1 MPTKLSRYSEGL
13 IEAAWL
19 AAVIV
24 VPIFFNVYSSRIFE
38 PDKITLL
45 RTLVLVI
52 LAAWLVKI
60 IEEGRIRWERLQPE
74 ESLFKTILRT
84 PLMIPVVSM
93 AVLYIISSLF
103 SISPSTSFWGSYQRL
118 QGTYTTFSYL
128 IVFAAI
134 VGNLRRRSQVERL
147 ITTVIVASLPVSLY
161 GVLQHYNLDPI
172 PWGGNVVLRIA
183 ANMGNS
189 IFVAAYLIMVFPLT
203 LVRILRSFTAILN
216 PEEDQDG
223 TAVSNFARA
232 TGYVFIAALQLIA
245 LYFSGSRG
253 PWLGWGASLIFMG
266 LGLSLIWRKRW
277 LTLAGVGVV
286 LAAAAF
292 LVVLNIPNGPL
303 ESLRQ
308 VPGIGRLGQ
317 LLDAES
323 RTGRV
328 RTLIWQGASELVAP
342 HSPLEFPDGTLD
354 KFNFLRPLIG
364 YGPESMYV
372 AYNRFYQPALTQVEQ
387 RNASPDRSHNETWDS
402 LVITGALGLIVYLV
416 LFGSVVYYGLKWLGL
431 VTNKKQRNLF
441 LALYIGGGV
450 ISAPAFVLIMG
461 IAYFGV
467 GLPFGMILGII
478 VYLLQFTIFGEF
490 QAPQTTYEKLRAL
503 TLLGLLSAVVA
514 HYVEINFGIAIAAT
528 RLYFWT
534 FSGLLMVVGYIL
546 PQHGEYGS
554 AVISVMNGGSV
565 ELPSG
570 QNQTIVTKKDK
581 KRSNPTRSTKKRRSV
596 RGSSKPSSYEAPVW
610 RREALIGVFIVGT
623 ILMTLGFD
631 YMSNSQNS
639 KSAMGILWNSL
650 TRVGTGGTSI
660 SYGVLALVLT
670 SWLVISVIVAA
681 ESFNFEDDST
691 WLKMLGMILGG
702 SILVGFFF
710 WAWHAGSLAALAS
723 ATATNLDGV
732 LAQIG
737 RYESLLTHFY
747 VYLFLVVLGGA
758 FFFVDEWPAKATA
771 PAWYGAVAAPLALVV
786 VALLASYTNL
796 RIIQAD
802 IAFKLA
808 DPFTRQNQWNVAIAV
823 YDRANA
829 LAPSE
834 DYYYLFLGR
843 AYLEEAKTL
852 TDNTQRDNLIVQ
864 AESDLKKAQSISP
877 LNTDHT
883 ANLGRLY
890 SLWATYTTDPKLRQQ
905 RAQISSD
912 YFSKAVMLSPQNARL
927 WDEWALLAMNI
938 MNQPQEAYQRL
949 SRAKEIDPYYDWTY
963 GLIGD
968 YYVRATQTITDTQK
982 KNQELQQ
989 AVENYQQAIKLVGS
1003 SDAQMKYNYVLA
1015 LGGAQT
1021 QLQQPQAA
1029 IDTYLQAIQ
1038 LIPNSSDTWK
1048 IQQAIAQLYVQTG
1061 DKNAALQYA
1070 QNALQNAPDTQKPSL
1085 QTLVTQLSGQP

>member
-19 AAVIV
+19 VAVIV
-24 VPIFFNVYSSRIFE
+24 VPVFFNVYSSRIFE

-52 LAAWLVKI
+52 LAAWIIKL

-74 ESLFKTILRT
+74 ESLFKTVIRT
-84 PLMIPVVSM
+84 PLMLPVISL
-93 AVLYIISSLF
+93 AILYIISSIF
-103 SISPSTSFWGSYQRL
+103 SISPATSFWGSYQRL

-134 VGNLRRRSQVERL
+134 LGNLRKRVQVERL

-161 GVLQHYNLDPI
+161 GVLQHYNIDPI

-203 LVRILRSFTAILN
+203 LVRILRAFGAILN

-223 TAVSNFARA
+223 TMISNFARA

-342 HSPLEFPDGTLD
+342 HSPLEFPDGTTD

-372 AYNRFYQPALTQVEQ
+372 AYNRFYQPELTQVEQ

-402 LVITGALGLIVYLV
+402 LVITGALGLIVYLA
-416 LFGSVVYYGLKWLGL
+416 LFGSVVYFGLKWLGL
-431 VTNKKQRNLF
+431 VTNKKERNLF
-441 LALYIGGGV
+441 LALYLGGGL
-450 ISAPAFVLIMG
+450 ISAPAFVLLKG

-478 VYLLQFTIFGEF
+478 IYLLLFTIFGEY
-490 QAPQTTYEKLRAL
+490 QAPETTYEKLRAL
-503 TLLGLLSAVVA
+503 TLLGLLSVIVA

-528 RLYFWT
+528 RTYFWT
-534 FSGLLMVVGYIL
+534 FTGLLFVVGYVL
-546 PQHGEYGS
+546 PQHGEYGN
-554 AVISVMNGGSV
+554 AAIAVMNGGSDV
-565 ELPSG
+565 LPAG
-570 QNQTIVTKKDK
+570 QSQPSTKKEK
-581 KRSNPTRSTKKRRSV
+581 KRSNQAQTKKKRRSS
-596 RGSSKPSSYEAPVW
+596 RSLSRSFSQDAPAW
-610 RREALIGVFIVGT
+610 RRDAMIGALIVGT

-631 YMSNSQNS
+631 FMSNSQNS
-639 KSAMGILWNSL
+639 KSAIDIIWSSMTRIGSGG
-650 TRVGTGGTSI
+650 TRV

-670 SWLVISVIVAA
+670 TWLVTSVIVAA
-681 ESFNFEDDST
+681 ESFNFDDDST
-691 WLKMLGMILGG
+691 WFKVLGTILG
-702 SILVGFFF
+702 SSFLVGLFYWF
-710 WAWHAGSLAALAS
+710 WHAGSLAALAS

-737 RYESLLTHFY
+737 RYESLLTRY
-747 VYLFLVVLGGA
+747 YIYLFLMVFAGAA
-758 FFFVDEWPAKATA
+758 FFVEDWPVRVTA
-771 PAWYGAVAAPLALVV
+771 PVWYGAMAAPVALVV

-852 TDNTQRDNLIVQ
+852 TDNTQRDNLILQ

-883 ANLGRLY
+883 ANLARLY
-890 SLWATYTTDPKLRQQ
+890 SLWASYTTDPKLQQQ

-927 WDEWALLAMNI
+927 WDEWALLALNI
-938 MNQPQEAYQRL
+938 MGQPQEAYQRL
-949 SRAKEIDPYYDWTY
+949 SRAVKIDPYYDWTY

-968 YYVRATQTITDTQK
+968 YYARATQTITDTQQK
-982 KNQELQQ
+982 DQTLQQ
-989 AVENYQQAIKLVGS
+989 AAENYQQAIKLVAS
-1003 SDAQMKYNYVLA
+1003 SDTQMKYNYLLA
-1015 LGGAQT
+1015 LGGVQT

-1029 IDTYLQAIQ
+1029 INTYQQAIQ
-1038 LIPNSSDTWK
+1038 LVPNSADNWK
-1048 IQQAIAQLYVQTG
+1048 IMEAVARL
-1061 DKNAALQYA
+1061 YA
-1070 QNALQNAPDTQKPSL
+1070 QAGDQNNALLYARNALQSAPDAQKTGL
-1085 QTLVTQLSGQP
+1085 QSLVTQLGGQP

>member
-24 VPIFFNVYSSRIFE
+24 VPVFFNVYSSRIFE

-52 LAAWLVKI
+52 LAAWIIKI
-60 IEEGRIRWERLQPE
+60 IEQGRIRWERLQPE
-74 ESLFKTILRT
+74 ESLFKTIIRT
-84 PLMIPVVSM
+84 PLMIPVI
-93 AVLYIISSLF
+93 ATAILYIISTIF
-103 SISPSTSFWGSYQRL
+103 SISPATSFWGSYQRL

-134 VGNLRRRSQVERL
+134 IGNLRRRVQVERL

-161 GVLQHYNLDPI
+161 GVLQHYNIDPI
-172 PWGGNVVLRIA
+172 PWGGNVALRIA

-203 LVRILRSFTAILN
+203 LMRILRAFSAILN
-216 PEEDQDG
+216 PEEDNDG
-223 TAVSNFARA
+223 TMASNFARA

-277 LTLAGVGVV
+277 LTMAGVGVV

-308 VPGIGRLGQ
+308 VQGIGRLGQ

-342 HSPLEFPDGTLD
+342 HSPLEFPDGTTD

-372 AYNRFYQPALTQVEQ
+372 AYNRFYQPELTQVEK

-402 LVITGALGLIVYLV
+402 LVITGALGLIVYLF

-431 VTNKKQRNLF
+431 VTSKKQRNLF

-450 ISAPAFVLIMG
+450 ISAPAFVLLKG

-478 VYLLQFTIFGEF
+478 VYLLLFTVFGEY
-490 QAPQTTYEKLRAL
+490 QAPETSYEKLRAL
-503 TLLGLLSAVVA
+503 TLLGLLSVIVA

-528 RLYFWT
+528 RTYFWT
-534 FSGLLMVVGYIL
+534 FTGLLFVVGYVL

-554 AVISVMNGGSV
+554 SVISVMNGSST
-565 ELPSG
+565 EFIAEQPQPTASKKEKKR
-570 QNQTIVTKKDK
+570 QNQASSK
-581 KRSNPTRSTKKRRSV
+581 KKRRSS
-596 RGSSKPSSYEAPVW
+596 RGSSRSSSQEAPAW
-610 RREALIGVFIVGT
+610 RREALVGAMIVGI
-623 ILMTLGFD
+623 ILVTLGFD
-631 YMSNSQNS
+631 FISNGQSS
-639 KSAMGILWNSL
+639 KSAVVILWNSL
-650 TRVGTGGTSI
+650 TRVGTGNSMV

-670 SWLVISVIVAA
+670 TWVVTSVIVSA
-681 ESFNFEDDST
+681 ESFSFDDDST
-691 WLKMLGMILGG
+691 WVKMLATILGISLLAG
-702 SILVGFFF
+702 LIF
-710 WAWHAGSLAALAS
+710 WLWHAGSLAALAS
-723 ATATNLDGV
+723 ATAANLEGIM
-732 LAQIG
+732 AQIG
-737 RYESLLTHFY
+737 RYEALLTRY
-747 VYLFLVVLGGA
+747 YIYLFLMVFAGATVL
-758 FFFVDEWPAKATA
+758 VEDWPVRATA
-771 PAWYGAVAAPLALVV
+771 PAWYGAMAATVALVL
-786 VALLASYTNL
+786 VAMLASYTNL

-823 YDRANA
+823 YNRANA

-852 TDNTQRDNLIVQ
+852 TDNTQRDNLILK

-883 ANLGRLY
+883 ANLARLY
-890 SLWATYTTDPKLRQQ
+890 SLWASFTNDPKLRQE
-905 RAQISSD
+905 RAQTSSD

-927 WDEWALLAMNI
+927 WDEWALLALNI
-938 MNQPQEAYQRL
+938 MGQPQDAYQRL
-949 SRAKEIDPYYDWTY
+949 SRAMKIDPYYDWTY
-963 GLIGD
+963 GLMGD
-968 YYVRATQTITDTQK
+968 YYVRSTQTITDTQK
-982 KNQELQQ
+982 KAQNLEQ
-989 AVENYQQAIKLVGS
+989 ASENYQQALKLVSS
-1003 SDAQMKYNYVLA
+1003 SDTQMKYNYLLA
-1015 LGGAQT
+1015 LGGVQT
-1021 QLQQPQAA
+1021 QLKQPQAA
-1029 IDTYLQAIQ
+1029 ISTYQQAIQ
-1038 LIPNSSDTWK
+1038 LVPNSADNWK
-1048 IQQAIAQLYVQTG
+1048 IQEAIARLYAQTG
-1061 DKNAALQYA
+1061 DKSNALLYA
-1070 QNALQNAPDTQKPSL
+1070 KNALQSAPDAQKTSL
-1085 QTLVTQLSGQP
+1085 QSLVAQLSTQP